1 MLLFA
6 ICDISH
12 LGKNIRNALYNRKVL
27 WISEKYVKENNL
39 VSSEVRW
46 EHIVKLV
53 EFEKKMRLTNASQF
67 FQTSGFNLLSKPRNW
82 KLIGMAGFGEM
93 QSPSKLYLLEN
104 NQDDLLEMPVLT
116 TSKAKQFFQISSCT
130 SYLTLETESS
140 WAWHALKDCQ
150 VSLNKH

>member
-53 EFEKKMRLTNASQF
+53 EFEKKMRLKNASH
-67 FQTSGFNLLSKPRNW
+67 LSKKDIELTN
-82 KLIGMAGFGEM
+82 F
-93 QSPSKLYLLEN
+93 SKMKVSLALHVLSKKTGSVIRWYVDNYPKEF
-104 NQDDLLEMPVLT
+104 PKTYLT
-116 TSKAKQFFQISSCT
+116 TAYFCDQVGEFIDITANYSKSMEIII
-130 SYLTLETESS
+130 Y
-140 WAWHALKDCQ
+140 
-150 VSLNKH
+150 V